1 MKPIHEIKNLLRDEF
16 YILNRFHGM
25 STICL
30 IICAI
35 LLFSCKG
42 IDSEAVTLETPFTIE
57 AIEEGDVILNIDSRE
72 AVSLEYSINQG
83 DKQKTTIEDTVIVK
97 LKKGDKMELFGD
109 NGKAPY
115 IQATPKCYIYGNV
128 MSLLSSTTFGEL
140 STIES
145 PHAFMGM
152 FMGNTNIM
160 LHDSKE
166 LLLPAKRLSRKC
178 YMFMFDGCTSLTT
191 APELPAKIL
200 AESCYEGMFQGC
212 TSLTIV
218 PELPAT
224 VLSEGCYAGMF
235 AGCTSLTT
243 APELPATVL
252 AEGCYSG
259 MFAGCTSLTTA
270 PELPAMRME
279 KACYRAMFADCA
291 NLSKAPELPAMQLA
305 KKCYAEM
312 FYNCPN
318 LVEPPLLPATELER
332 DCYKDMF
339 ENDNE

>member
-1 MKPIHEIKNLLRDEF
+1 
-16 YILNRFHGM
+16 M

-128 MSLLSSTTFGEL
+128 MSLLSSTTFCEL

-212 TSLTIV
+212 TSL
-218 PELPAT
+218 A
-224 VLSEGCYAGMF
+224 
-235 AGCTSLTT
+235 T
-243 APELPATVL
+243 APELPAPVL

-339 ENDNE
+339 ENDNEKPGVEFTE

>member
-115 IQATPKCYIYGNV
+115 IQTTPKCYIYGNV

-243 APELPATVL
+243 APELPA
-252 AEGCYSG
+252 
-259 MFAGCTSLTTA
+259 
-270 PELPAMRME
+270 MRME

-339 ENDNE
+339 GNDNEKPGVEFTE

>member
-1 MKPIHEIKNLLRDEF
+1 MKPINEIKNLLRDGF
-16 YILNRFHGM
+16 YTLNRFHGM
-25 STICL
+25 SIICL

-57 AIEEGDVILNIDSRE
+57 AIEEGDVILSISNRE
-72 AVSLEYSINQG
+72 AISLEYSINQG
-83 DKQKTTIEDTVIVK
+83 DIQKRTIEDTLIVK

-109 NGKAPY
+109 NDKAPY
-115 IQATPKCYIYGNV
+115 IQTTPKCYIYGNV
-128 MSLLSSTTFGEL
+128 MSLLSSTSFGEL

-145 PHAFMGM
+145 PHAFDSM
-152 FMGNTNIM
+152 FWDNTNIM
-160 LHDSKE
+160 LHDSKK
-166 LLLPAKRLSRKC
+166 LILPAKRLSKGC
-178 YMFMFDGCTSLTT
+178 YQFMFEGCTSLTSV
-191 APELPAKIL
+191 PELPAKIL

-212 TSLTIV
+212 ASLAKA

-243 APELPATVL
+243 APELPA
-252 AEGCYSG
+252 
-259 MFAGCTSLTTA
+259 
-270 PELPAMRME
+270 MRME
-279 KACYRAMFADCA
+279 KGCYRAMFADCA

-318 LVEPPLLPATELER
+318 LVEPPLLPATQLER

-339 ENDNE
+339 GNDNEEPGVEFTE

>member
-1 MKPIHEIKNLLRDEF
+1 MA
-16 YILNRFHGM
+16 
-25 STICL
+25 TICL
-30 IICAI
+30 IISVI
-35 LLFSCKG
+35 LLFSCK
-42 IDSEAVTLETPFTIE
+42 DMESEDVTLETPLTIE
-57 AIEEGDVILNIDSRE
+57 AIEEGDVILSIDGRE
-72 AVSLEYSINQG
+72 SVSLEYSINKG
-83 DKQKTTIEDTVIVK
+83 DIQNTTIEDTVIVK

-128 MSLLSSTTFGEL
+128 MSLLSSRSFGEL

-145 PHAFMGM
+145 PHAFSGM
-152 FMGNTNIM
+152 FMGNSSIM
-160 LHDSKE
+160 LHDTKE

-178 YMFMFDGCTSLTT
+178 YMYMFDGCTNLKS
-191 APELPAKIL
+191 APKLPAKIL
-200 AESCYEGMFQGC
+200 EESCYE
-212 TSLTIV
+212 
-218 PELPAT
+218 
-224 VLSEGCYAGMF
+224 GMF

-252 AEGCYSG
+252 AEGCYAG
-259 MFAGCTSLTTA
+259 MFAGCTSLLFA

-291 NLSKAPELPAMQLA
+291 NLSTVPDLPAMQLA

-318 LVEPPLLPATELER
+318 LEEPPLLPATHLEK

-339 ENDNE
+339 GSDSENL